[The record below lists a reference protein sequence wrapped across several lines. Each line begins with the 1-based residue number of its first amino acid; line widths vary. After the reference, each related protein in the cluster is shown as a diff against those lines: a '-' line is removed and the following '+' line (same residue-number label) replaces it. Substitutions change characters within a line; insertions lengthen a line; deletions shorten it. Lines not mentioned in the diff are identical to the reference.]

1 MIKKIF
7 AVLYILILFT
17 GCTEYRENSVDS
29 EKKPIL
35 VTEKTNSGE
44 QFDFPEESTAYNK
57 IFEITDNKAAEPNS
71 ETEEISGLIKNEL
84 LNFNHIIHFD
94 RKVDEKIVS
103 EVCDYLSV
111 ENPELYWIAGY
122 TWSTDG
128 YNTDIKFNII
138 NDFSVEEL
146 KEQSDLVEK
155 NISEIILHID
165 SSWNDFDKIKYVH
178 DYIIDNTVYDSIGA
192 DKIQQ
197 NEDGGFCSSA
207 YGCLIEGK
215 AVCQGYADAF
225 KMIMDRIGIE
235 SGIVSG
241 ITERGKHAWNY
252 VKADGEYYW
261 IDLTWDDPVTET
273 GDDIRRYD
281 YFMLNNEMFMKNRV
295 ADNPERLPLCQSM
308 KLNYFVYNN
317 LFIDTYSFE
326 ELCSKINNS
335 DSDSISFMFSSLYE
349 MNRCLSEIVDEGRIW
364 EINRAVE
371 NSDHISYG
379 TYEKMNVFTIDFK

>member
-1 MIKKIF
+1 M
-7 AVLYILILFT
+7 
-17 GCTEYRENSVDS
+17 N
-29 EKKPIL
+29 
-35 VTEKTNSGE
+35 NSG
-44 QFDFPEESTAYNK
+44 
-57 IFEITDNKAAEPNS
+57 
-71 ETEEISGLIKNEL
+71 
-84 LNFNHIIHFD
+84 IIHFD